1 MQYIEISIRF
11 RKKKILSTRGSFD
24 GDFKNSDLEM
34 GILRME
40 SILKPEWKVI
50 YEQTELDNDNFQ
62 TFESDKARNSRNP
75 FLNYNL

>member
-1 MQYIEISIRF
+1 
-11 RKKKILSTRGSFD
+11 
-24 GDFKNSDLEM
+24 M

>member
-1 MQYIEISIRF
+1 
-11 RKKKILSTRGSFD
+11 
-24 GDFKNSDLEM
+24 M

-75 FLNYNL
+75 FLNYNLWWETDIIWCCARSGLMKID